1 MTMILW
7 GCEDFFVSEVPY
19 DHIQGSEPKL
29 VVYSYVSAH
38 KPLIQV
44 YVGYSRSH
52 VNPRKGTDILG
63 DIKRVEMSDTD
74 KQYHEL
80 LRDDKSGLYVID
92 HKTLSFLPG
101 NIAHLRITTGKGIT
115 AHATCTIPIFE
126 EVPQIEVD
134 QPRAATTDRGA
145 GMLSLGWTIKL
156 PTTNVEKYYRIEPF
170 MLIQEFRINI
180 DSSPYDTIINVSDTT
195 NYVLPLWLERGQE
208 YFSHSGASQL
218 VRHKAELWGE
228 GIPDGKWHDEE
239 AYNYQYDIY
248 TNYSVTRRKRTL
260 YLRLYETDMHYYK
273 FHTSARNYFYY
284 DDDMPFAE
292 SVRIYSNIEG
302 GLGVFGGYSV
312 IELNLSDI
320 LLGNN

>member
-7 GCEDFFVSEVPY
+7 GCEDFFISEVPY

-38 KPLIQV
+38 KPIIQV

-63 DIKRVEMSDTD
+63 DIKRVEMSDTE
-74 KQYHEL
+74 KNYHEL
-80 LRDDKSGLYVID
+80 LKDDESGLYVID
-92 HKTLSFLPG
+92 QKTLSFLPG
-101 NIAHLRITTGKGIT
+101 NVAHLRITTSKGIT
-115 AHATCTIPIFE
+115 ALASCTIPIFE
-126 EVPQIEVD
+126 EIPQIEVD
-134 QPRAATTDRGA
+134 QPQITTSGWGER
-145 GMLSLGWTIKL
+145 LVRFGWTIKL
-156 PTTNVEKYYRIEPF
+156 PNTNVEKYYRIEPI
-170 MLIQEFRINI
+170 MVIQEFRINVN
-180 DSSPYDTIINVSDTT
+180 SSLYDTIINTSDTLT
-195 NYVLPLWLERGQE
+195 INLPLWLERGQE
-208 YFSHSGASQL
+208 FFSHTGASQL
-218 VRHKAELWGE
+218 VRHRAELWGE
-228 GIPDGKWHDEE
+228 SIPDGNWHDEE

-248 TNYSVTRRKRTL
+248 THYSVTRRKRTL
-260 YLRLYETDMHYYK
+260 YLRFYETDMHYYK